1 MKKILAIIMALVL
14 VFSLAACGGDKDE
27 HTPTTPKPPVTS
39 PDETEPTV
47 KPTEPETIPTITTPP
62 HVHEYLKAETINA
75 TCNESGY
82 STYRCECGD
91 SYDADYVEA
100 TGHSWGEWIT
110 TRTPTTTRE
119 GKAERSCSSCTK
131 KEYKDLPR
139 EVEDH
144 THEYTSTLTKE
155 PTCTTVGEKTCTCSC
170 GDSYKEEVA
179 KIDHKY
185 QSIKTNAT
193 CVDKGYTT
201 YQCKT
206 CNHHYDDDYV
216 DALGHDYDNKV
227 TKPTCTEGGY
237 TTHTCTRCKNS
248 FKDSPT
254 SATGHNWSEWQTVKE
269 PTTTTTGLAKR
280 SCSWCNKEETK
291 VLDKKPDN
299 HKHSYSSEVTKAAT
313 CTTDGVKTYMCSC
326 GDSYTERIAKLG
338 HNYQS
343 KVTNP
348 TCTEKGYTTYT
359 CKNCND
365 AYISDYVAAVGHKYS
380 SKVTTTPTCTRTGV
394 KTYTCSVCS
403 HSYNETL
410 DKLDHSYNSAVTKP
424 TCTEDGYTTHTCTGC
439 GKSYKDTV
447 VKATGHSYGTPV
459 TTTEPTCEKDGVK
472 TSTCN
477 NCSHKKNES
486 ITKLGHNYKDTVT
499 KPTCTTK
506 GYTTHTCTRCNNSYK
521 DAYTEE
527 TGHSYG
533 KGVVTKPTCEAEGYT
548 TYTCTHCSYS
558 YKTDKVKATG
568 HWYEVVSDTATCTS
582 AGIKTEKC
590 TSCGKTRTSES
601 PKTGHR
607 NTVEERVEPTCSKD
621 GRVITKCADCGAP
634 ISVKVLDATGECD
647 YSKKMPLDEAVADE
661 LKKGHTYYAK
671 FGGFEDYDV
680 YVCSGCGDIDIDTMK
695 FRYTEYEAASIMLG
709 YVNELRASVGV
720 APLQLDTTLIEKANI
735 AAKQYYEAGKK
746 PTTGLTGNFV
756 DGGNSIRHHF
766 EKFKAG
772 NSYHNMVN
780 SGFKYFGYAL
790 YKDPN
795 GGANSLYA
803 VQLFWDGKSP
813 F

>member
-1 MKKILAIIMALVL
+1 
-14 VFSLAACGGDKDE
+14 
-27 HTPTTPKPPVTS
+27 
-39 PDETEPTV
+39 
-47 KPTEPETIPTITTPP
+47 
-62 HVHEYLKAETINA
+62 
-75 TCNESGY
+75 
-82 STYRCECGD
+82 
-91 SYDADYVEA
+91 
-100 TGHSWGEWIT
+100 
-110 TRTPTTTRE
+110 
-119 GKAERSCSSCTK
+119 
-131 KEYKDLPR
+131 
-139 EVEDH
+139 
-144 THEYTSTLTKE
+144 
-155 PTCTTVGEKTCTCSC
+155 
-170 GDSYKEEVA
+170 
-179 KIDHKY
+179 
-185 QSIKTNAT
+185 
-193 CVDKGYTT
+193 
-201 YQCKT
+201 
-206 CNHHYDDDYV
+206 
-216 DALGHDYDNKV
+216 
-227 TKPTCTEGGY
+227 
-237 TTHTCTRCKNS
+237 
-248 FKDSPT
+248 
-254 SATGHNWSEWQTVKE
+254 
-269 PTTTTTGLAKR
+269 
-280 SCSWCNKEETK
+280 
-291 VLDKKPDN
+291 
-299 HKHSYSSEVTKAAT
+299 
-313 CTTDGVKTYMCSC
+313 
-326 GDSYTERIAKLG
+326 
-338 HNYQS
+338 
-343 KVTNP
+343 
-348 TCTEKGYTTYT
+348 
-359 CKNCND
+359 
-365 AYISDYVAAVGHKYS
+365 
-380 SKVTTTPTCTRTGV
+380 
-394 KTYTCSVCS
+394 
-403 HSYNETL
+403 
-410 DKLDHSYNSAVTKP
+410 
-424 TCTEDGYTTHTCTGC
+424 
-439 GKSYKDTV
+439 
-447 VKATGHSYGTPV
+447 
-459 TTTEPTCEKDGVK
+459 
-472 TSTCN
+472 
-477 NCSHKKNES
+477 
-486 ITKLGHNYKDTVT
+486 
-499 KPTCTTK
+499 
-506 GYTTHTCTRCNNSYK
+506 
-521 DAYTEE
+521 
-527 TGHSYG
+527 
-533 KGVVTKPTCEAEGYT
+533 VVTKPTCEAEGYT